1 MRRSTAIALILLVL
15 LGGLYWYTNQ
25 EDNLISASLAGTPTP
40 ALTMPEYLVE
50 PFTKTVTTLE
60 IRLADGE
67 QHLSLDFSSGIW
79 TAQNADGDLGSVD
92 QSAATSA
99 VMAIQDLR
107 ILSEIE
113 PETGLGDFGLQ
124 PAATAEIKVVFSDV
138 TTLSLRVGKA
148 TPTGSGYYALDSSQP
163 NRVLVLPKF
172 EMERLLALPLDP
184 PIAVII
190 FDPEEL
196 ETP

>member
-25 EDNLISASLAGTPTP
+25 EDNLLSASLAGTPTP

-50 PFTKTVTTLE
+50 PFTKTVTSLE
-60 IRLADGE
+60 IRLTAGE
-67 QHLSLDFSSGIW
+67 QLTLDFSSGIW
-79 TAQNADGDLGSVD
+79 TAQDANGDLGSVD

-124 PAATAEIKVVFSDV
+124 PAATAEIEVVFSDV

-163 NRVLVLPKF
+163 NRVLVLPKL
-172 EMERLLALPLDP
+172 EMERLLTLPLDP
-184 PIAVII
+184 PIAITN